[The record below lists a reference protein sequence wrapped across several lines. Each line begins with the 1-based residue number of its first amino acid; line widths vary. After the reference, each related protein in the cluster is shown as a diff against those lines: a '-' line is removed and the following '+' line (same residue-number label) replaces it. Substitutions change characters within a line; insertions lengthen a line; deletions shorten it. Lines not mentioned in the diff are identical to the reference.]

1 MEAMSVFVLFAVV
14 VVAIVIGNWYLTNQ
28 RRKSLLAWAQAHGL
42 AFEAERRYDLE
53 SRYPDLEC
61 LRRGSNRYAYNTLAG
76 AWKAHR
82 FTGFDYH
89 YETYGTDSKGRR
101 QTQNHYFSAVV
112 LESRV
117 PLKPL
122 VIRPERF
129 FDKVAEFFGFDDID
143 FESAEFSRKFY
154 VKAPDKKWAYAVI
167 HPRTMEFLM
176 AAPVFPLQFGARGV
190 IAYRDTTFRPTEF
203 EQAAELVAGIL
214 DRLPPYV
221 EQELRDEAQ
230 GVAADAPQGVTA

>member
-1 MEAMSVFVLFAVV
+1 MPVFVLLALVV
-14 VVAIVIGNWYLTNQ
+14 AAIVIGNWYVTNQ

-42 AFEAERRYDLE
+42 AFDAERRCDLDTC
-53 SRYPDLEC
+53 YPDLEC

-76 AWKAHR
+76 AWKTHR

-89 YETYGTDSKGRR
+89 YETYGTDSKGHR
-101 QTQNHYFSAVV
+101 QTHHHSFSAVV

-129 FDKVAEFFGFDDID
+129 FDKVTEFFGFDDID
-143 FESAEFSRKFY
+143 FESAEFSRRFY
-154 VKAPDKKWAYAVI
+154 VKAPDKKWAYAVL

-190 IAYRDTTFRPTEF
+190 IAHRDTTFTPAEF

-214 DRLPPYV
+214 DRLPAYV
-221 EQELRDEAQ
+221 EQELRDATQ
-230 GVAADAPQGVTA
+230 GVTADAPQGVTA